1 MHCYNLR
8 LYNSV
13 QKVQRMTEFLKHS
26 KPVKMVDQFPWPL
39 MHCIGEEVLVN
50 EPFQQLLGYGQG
62 EVKDINQWFSLLF
75 DENAEKLKQKYLAA
89 CKEGSPE
96 PFVVMATTKTGQVID
111 VELNI
116 APSKTGILI
125 AFREVIKTKKSEE
138 LLRQLAR
145 SVEQSPVSVIITDTS
160 GSIEY
165 VNPKFAQVTGY
176 SFEEVKGKNPR
187 ILNSGDKGPDEYKE
201 LWDTILM
208 GNEWRGEFHN
218 KKKNGEL
225 FWEFASISPLKN
237 KDGEITHFLAV
248 KEDIT
253 RRKNAEKA
261 LVESENGFRQ
271 LAETANDG
279 IIGLNENLKIDYWNS
294 ASEKAFGYTNA
305 EAIGMDLEKVIPK
318 KYRGNYIKL
327 LNERGQPI
335 TQLTDDTIEIKG
347 VTKEGRSF
355 PIEVSWNTWTQWGN
369 TIFCVIIR
377 NIEERKKA
385 EQELA
390 NLNRNLLED
399 SKQLLK
405 IKTKAFVNGQEREKE
420 RVAKDLHDGLGQVLS
435 GVKRN
440 FISFCESVKQNDIQW
455 DLAELVE
462 KLLVSSISESRR
474 ISSGLLPS
482 VLRDFGWLEAIEDL
496 SNQFADISI
505 SMDIDP
511 NVRKKNIPD
520 ENQVHIYRIF
530 QEALTNSCIHSRC
543 KNIDI
548 QIKEAAEKLLIQID
562 DDGVGFPNDP
572 KGQKKRMEGG
582 HGIFNMLERV
592 NLLGGVMDIDSSV
605 GKGTHISIVIP
616 APKII

>member
-1 MHCYNLR
+1 MIG
-8 LYNSV
+8 
-13 QKVQRMTEFLKHS
+13 FLKQT
-26 KPVKMVDQFPWPL
+26 KPGKTIDQFPWPL
-39 MHCIGEEVLVN
+39 VHIINDVVYINSSFEK
-50 EPFQQLLGYGQG
+50 LLGYKQD
-62 EVKDINQWFSLLF
+62 EVKNTNQLFALLYR
-75 DENAEKLKQKYLAA
+75 EKAA
-89 CKEGSPE
+89 LLSRNLLSDHNDDRCNT
-96 PFVVMATTKTGQVID
+96 FVAQTNTKTGQVID
-111 VELNI
+111 TELSI
-116 APSKTGILI
+116 APSKKGTLI
-125 AFREVIKTKKSEE
+125 AFRDVSKTKKSEE
-138 LLRQLAR
+138 LLRQLSR

-160 GSIEY
+160 GLIEY
-165 VNPKFAQVTGY
+165 VNPKFVQITGY
-176 SFEEVKGKNPR
+176 TFEEVKGKNPR
-187 ILNSGDKGPDEYKE
+187 VLNSGDKNPDEYKE
-201 LWDTILM
+201 LWDTILA

-237 KDGEITHFLAV
+237 NDGEITHLLGV

-261 LVESENGFRQ
+261 LAESENGFRQ

-279 IIGLNENLKIDYWNS
+279 IIGLDGNLKVVYWNS
-294 ASEKAFGYTNA
+294 AAEKAFGYNKA
-305 EAIGMDLEKVIPK
+305 EAIGMDLESVIPK
-318 KYRGNYIKL
+318 KYRENYLKL
-327 LNERGQPI
+327 LSKREHPI
-335 TQLTDDTIEIKG
+335 RQLIGKTIEVKG
-347 VTKEGRSF
+347 VTKEGRPF
-355 PIEVSWNTWTQWGN
+355 PIEVSWNTWTQWGD
-369 TIFCVIIR
+369 TMFCVIIR
-377 NIEERKKA
+377 DIEERKKA

-390 NLNRNLLED
+390 NLNRELLED

-405 IKTKAFVNGQEREKE
+405 IQTKAFVSGQEREKE

-435 GVKRN
+435 SVKRN

-462 KLLVSSISESRR
+462 KLLLSSISESRR

-496 SNQFADISI
+496 SNQFTDISI

-530 QEALTNSCIHSRC
+530 QEALTNSSIHSRC

-605 GKGTHISIVIP
+605 GKGTHISIKIP
-616 APKII
+616 APKIK